1 MTDTAAPPPPA
12 PEPVRRS
19 SAGRLIR
26 RLLLA
31 VVVLIILAVV
41 ILFLSL
47 NSLVRAGIV
56 RGGHDATG
64 QNTDLT
70 SANLSL
76 VGGTL
81 QLAELGI
88 HNPEG
93 YTAPPLLTMKSCDVT
108 VQSSSIFS
116 HTVVIDSIAIDGL
129 NINLEQNGMK
139 NNLSEII
146 DTIQKKTSAADT
158 TGTSN
163 APPGKELKITRL
175 SLTGTKV
182 HIRSGAPLNL
192 NMDLDLPPL
201 SIDDPTNPDGRPM
214 KIADLVGK
222 ILLQLSKQIVEN
234 PALPPGIRDSMKNVQ
249 VLVDNLK
256 GNLDK
261 GVKQFSASIQD
272 AAKNMDPSKLQEAG
286 KDLQNT
292 MKDAG
297 KNVKDATKG
306 LQDAGKNLGGMFN
319 NNKQPAQNK

>member
-93 YTAPPLLTMKSCDVT
+93 YTAPTLLTMKSCDVT

-214 KIADLVGK
+214 KIADLREGCHQGPAGCRQKPRRHVQQQQAAGA
-222 ILLQLSKQIVEN
+222 KQVSRLRHDVSRPHAI
-234 PALPPGIRDSMKNVQ
+234 PPLHAAFFLPRPHWM
-249 VLVDNLK
+249 
-256 GNLDK
+256 
-261 GVKQFSASIQD
+261 
-272 AAKNMDPSKLQEAG
+272 P
-286 KDLQNT
+286 
-292 MKDAG
+292 
-297 KNVKDATKG
+297 
-306 LQDAGKNLGGMFN
+306 
-319 NNKQPAQNK
+319 P